1 MGPQIPKLSPIVD
14 EVTLS
19 ALADAVAQKRASSGG
34 STTEVIVRWAVML
47 VMSALLSYFTTIGT
61 MSQAIAEVRTTE
73 EAHFQEL
80 LRRLDVM
87 QADIRELR
95 NQR

>member
-1 MGPQIPKLSPIVD
+1 MQRIVD
-14 EVTLS
+14 AIE
-19 ALADAVAQKRASSGG
+19 QRRG
-34 STTEVIVRWAVML
+34 SRDGRGDYVRWAVVL
-47 VMSALLSYFTTIGT
+47 LLSALLSYFTTIGT

-95 NQR
+95 GR